1 MVVALIAL
9 PSVLHGCSSPTRPPD
24 PPGGGQSM
32 HLSFTQFDQTVEPIL
47 MNHGCDAT
55 GDCHGG
61 GIRGTLQLS
70 PPNAKDPQFDFEQVS
85 LQVTAAP
92 PESSAI
98 LTEPLALAAGGTP
111 HAGNK
116 PFAST
121 SDPEYQAILSWILAG
136 CSHELALLC
145 ACARALTLAF
155 AHAGPCGPT
164 TRRVRGPERE
174 PLERRAT
181 PSAHFRS
188 LVHGL
193 EPAPS
198 RRPSLCADPGAP
210 VPEPDLDQPAL
221 ASRQRLAVR
230 VSRHVYLSQWLGL
243 RADRLQP
250 GQSARGAHTVNAIFR
265 RPIAG
270 RTSRTRPPATE

>member
-1 MVVALIAL
+1 MRGPMVVALIAL

-70 PPNAKDPQFDFEQVS
+70 PPNAK
-85 LQVTAAP
+85 

-121 SDPEYQAILSWILAG
+121 SDPEYQAILTWILAG
-136 CSHELALLC
+136 
-145 ACARALTLAF
+145 
-155 AHAGPCGPT
+155 
-164 TRRVRGPERE
+164 V
-174 PLERRAT
+174 
-181 PSAHFRS
+181 
-188 LVHGL
+188 
-193 EPAPS
+193 
-198 RRPSLCADPGAP
+198 
-210 VPEPDLDQPAL
+210 QP
-221 ASRQRLAVR
+221 
-230 VSRHVYLSQWLGL
+230 
-243 RADRLQP
+243 
-250 GQSARGAHTVNAIFR
+250 
-265 RPIAG
+265 
-270 RTSRTRPPATE
+270 